1 MVRKLIIL
9 AAIILF
15 ASATVALASWG
26 VSELIKDDGGVG
38 LAGEVVSAQEDGE
51 AYGETSADSPEGG
64 DEAAAAGDVD
74 GAGVPM
80 TGETLQYS
88 SPDYRMVTETQ
99 RHQNFFIALA
109 EGRVKRLDVTATDF
123 QPVGDANTSYVYF
136 TLTTTDGSRS
146 DGMFVM
152 KFEGGLWR
160 IGAVRQ
166 LVGDLGGGTN
176 YVVPATFEDDLAREL
191 TELQEFL
198 TKVAEGRLASLTVD
212 SVVRSGE
219 CETII
224 NGTVVSKGGK
234 VFPARLTLRKDYGL
248 WHITDILCL

>member
-26 VSELIKDDGGVG
+26 VSELLKDDSDVEV
-38 LAGEVVSAQEDGE
+38 AGEVISAEEGGE
-51 AYGETSADSPEGG
+51 ADGETSADSSEGG
-64 DEAAAAGDVD
+64 DEATAAGDVD
-74 GAGVPM
+74 DAGVPL
-80 TGETLQYS
+80 TGEALQYS
-88 SPDYRMVTETQ
+88 SPEYRMVTETQ
-99 RHQNFFIALA
+99 RHQNFFVALA
-109 EGRVKRLDVTATDF
+109 EGQVKRLDVTATDF
-123 QPVGDANTSYVYF
+123 QPVGDPNSSYVYF
-136 TLTTTDGSRS
+136 TIATTDGNRS

-166 LVGDLGGGTN
+166 LAGTLGGGTN
-176 YVVPATFEDDLAREL
+176 FMVPATFEDDLAREL

-212 SVVRSGE
+212 NVVRNGE

-224 NGTVVSKGGK
+224 LGTVVSKGGK
-234 VFPARLTLRKDYGL
+234 VFPAEMTLRKDYGL

>member
-26 VSELIKDDGGVG
+26 VSELIKDDSGVEV
-38 LAGEVVSAQEDGE
+38 AGEVVSAQEGGETDADADANAPDGE
-51 AYGETSADSPEGG
+51 
-64 DEAAAAGDVD
+64 DEAVAGEVSD
-74 GAGVPM
+74 AGVPM

-99 RHQNFFIALA
+99 RHQNFFVALA
-109 EGRVKRLDVTATDF
+109 EGQVKRLDVTATDF
-123 QPVGDANTSYVYF
+123 QPVGDPNTSYVYF
-136 TLTTTDGSRS
+136 TITITDGSRA

-166 LVGDLGGGTN
+166 LMGDLGGGTN
-176 YVVPATFEDDLAREL
+176 YMVPATFEDDLAREL

-219 CETII
+219 CETILL
-224 NGTVVSKGGK
+224 GTVVSKGGK
-234 VFPARLTLRKDYGL
+234 IFPAEMTLRKDYGL
-248 WHITDILCL
+248 WHITNILCL